1 MCSENVVS
9 LIAKLPTLLGI
20 YSLCPWKL
28 SWCPIKYG
36 FKKMRLIWT
45 EFGLRPWIQWYNV
58 GGNSFLCDYYIL
70 YHWSYAFFFFLT
82 NLYFVRCILREQQ
95 EKNVSTMNGFWQAHD
110 LNIVIWE
117 GKTYSDI
124 LLLWIS
130 FFQVIFVCVEVAL
143 SETLSGNFGS

>member
-1 MCSENVVS
+1 MCSDIVLS
-9 LIAKLPTLLGI
+9 LISKLLTLLGNLL
-20 YSLCPWKL
+20 SLSWKL

-36 FKKMRLIWT
+36 FKKMRLVWT
-45 EFGLRPWIQWYNV
+45 EFGVRLWIRWYNV
-58 GGNSFLCDYYIL
+58 GGNSFLCHCYIL
-70 YHWSYAFFFFLT
+70 YHWSYAVFLT

-124 LLLWIS
+124 LLLWVS
-130 FFQVIFVCVEVAL
+130 FFQVIFVCVEVTL
-143 SETLSGNFGS
+143 SETLYGNFGS